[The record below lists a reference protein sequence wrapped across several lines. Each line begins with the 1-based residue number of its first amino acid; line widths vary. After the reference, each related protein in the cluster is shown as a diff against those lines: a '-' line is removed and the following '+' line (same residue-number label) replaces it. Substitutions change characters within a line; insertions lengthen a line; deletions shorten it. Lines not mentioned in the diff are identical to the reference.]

1 MKKHNFNAGPSILA
15 DEVIENAA
23 KAILDFN
30 GSGLSLL
37 SISHRTKDFDD
48 VMAEADVLFR
58 ELLHIPDNYKII
70 YLGGGASTYFYEIPA
85 NFLGRKAGYVN
96 TGVWAKKA
104 IKEAK
109 RYGEVEVLASSE
121 DRNFT
126 YIPKGFAIPAD
137 LDYVH
142 ITSNNTIYG
151 TEYHEDLSSP
161 VPLIADMSS
170 DILSRPVDVS
180 KYAMIYG
187 GAQKNLAPA
196 GVAFAIIREDMLDR
210 IVRDLPTMMSF
221 RTHVENNSMFNTP
234 PVFPIYVLK
243 ETLKWL
249 KSIGGVDEI
258 YRRNKEKAAL
268 LYDEI
273 DRNPLFRGT
282 VEKEDRSLMNI
293 CFVMAEGCEELAPE
307 FMEFAAA
314 WSASRA
320 TVWWAASAR
329 RATTPCPRRAS
340 RRWWPAC
347 RSSPRRIRNSSD
359 VSDHRPADAGDKKRT
374 GYLFHVIDRNY
385 EDTGCNGKTLRQKGR
400 GRNP

>member
-23 KAILDFN
+23 KAVLDFN
-30 GSGLSLL
+30 GTGLSVL
-37 SISHRTKDFDD
+37 SISHRSKDFDQ
-48 VMAEADVLFR
+48 VMADADALFR

-70 YLGGGASTYFYEIPA
+70 YLGGGASTYFYQIPA
-85 NFLGRKAGYVN
+85 NFLGKKAGYVN
-96 TGVWAKKA
+96 TGVWSKKA

-126 YIPKGFAIPAD
+126 YIPKGFAIPTD
-137 LDYVH
+137 LDYLH

-151 TEYHEDLSSP
+151 TEYHEDIDSP

-170 DILSRPVDVS
+170 DILSRPVDVT

-196 GVAFAIIREDMLDR
+196 GVAFGIIREDMLDR
-210 IVRDLPTMMSF
+210 IVRDLPTMVNY

-234 PVFPIYVLK
+234 PVSPIYVLK
-243 ETLKWL
+243 ETLRWL
-249 KSIGGVDEI
+249 KSIGGVPEI
-258 YRRNKEKAAL
+258 HRRNVAKAQL

-293 CFVMAEGCEELAPE
+293 CFVMADGYEELAPL
-307 FMEFAAA
+307 FMEEAK
-314 WSASRA
+314 
-320 TVWWAASAR
+320 AR
-329 RATTPCPRRAS
+329 GIVGIKGHRLVGGFRAS
-340 RRWWPAC
+340 CYNALPIESVQVLVECMREFAEK
-347 RSSPRRIRNSSD
+347 
-359 VSDHRPADAGDKKRT
+359 HAK
-374 GYLFHVIDRNY
+374 
-385 EDTGCNGKTLRQKGR
+385 
-400 GRNP
+400 

>member
-70 YLGGGASTYFYEIPA
+70 YLGGVASTYFYEIPA

-307 FMEFAAA
+307 FMEFAK
-314 WSASRA
+314 SRGM
-320 TVWWAASAR
+320 VGIKGHR
-329 RATTPCPRRAS
+329 LVGGFRAS
-340 RRWWPAC
+340 CYNALPKESVEALVAC
-347 RSSPRRIRNSSD
+347 MQEFAEA
-359 VSDHRPADAGDKKRT
+359 HKK
-374 GYLFHVIDRNY
+374 
-385 EDTGCNGKTLRQKGR
+385 
-400 GRNP
+400 

>member
-1 MKKHNFNAGPSILA
+1 MKKHNFNAGPSVLA

-23 KAILDFN
+23 KAVLDFN

-37 SISHRTKDFDD
+37 SISHRSKDFDA
-48 VMAEADVLFR
+48 VMAEADALFR
-58 ELLHIPDNYKII
+58 ELLHIPDNYKIFYI
-70 YLGGGASTYFYEIPA
+70 GGGASTMFYEVPA
-85 NFLGRKAGYVN
+85 NFLGKKAGYVN
-96 TGVWAKKA
+96 TGVWSKKA

-109 RYGEVEVLASSE
+109 RYGEVEILATSE

-126 YIPKGFAIPAD
+126 YIPKGFAIPSD
-137 LDYVH
+137 LDYLH

-170 DILSRPVDVS
+170 DILSRPVDVT

-196 GVAFAIIREDMLDR
+196 GVVFAIIREDMLDKQ
-210 IVRDLPTMMSF
+210 VRDLPTMVSF

-249 KSIGGVDEI
+249 KSIGGVEEI
-258 YRRNKEKAAL
+258 YRRNQEKAQL

-282 VEKEDRSLMNI
+282 VEKQDRSLMNI
-293 CFVMAEGCEELAPE
+293 CFVMADGYEELAPE
-307 FMEFAAA
+307 FLEYAKAHDIVGIKGHRLVGGF
-314 WSASRA
+314 
-320 TVWWAASAR
+320 
-329 RATTPCPRRAS
+329 RAS
-340 RRWWPAC
+340 CYNAL
-347 RSSPRRIRNSSD
+347 
-359 VSDHRPADAGDKKRT
+359 KKESVEVLVKCMRDFAEK
-374 GYLFHVIDRNY
+374 YA
-385 EDTGCNGKTLRQKGR
+385 K
-400 GRNP
+400 

>member
-1 MKKHNFNAGPSILA
+1 MERVFNFAPGPSMLPLPVLEQIQKELLCYGSTGMSVMEMSHRSQAFSDIFQDVKARFRAALSVPDTHEILFLQSGGTAQFSMIPLNLMGEQGTA
-15 DEVIENAA
+15 DYAVTGHFSGNAA
-23 KAILDFN
+23 KEAEKYGAVHIAADTSTCGHTRIPQQSELRLDA
-30 GSGLSLL
+30 
-37 SISHRTKDFDD
+37 R
-48 VMAEADVLFR
+48 
-58 ELLHIPDNYKII
+58 
-70 YLGGGASTYFYEIPA
+70 ASYFYYCA
-85 NFLGRKAGYVN
+85 
-96 TGVWAKKA
+96 
-104 IKEAK
+104 
-109 RYGEVEVLASSE
+109 
-121 DRNFT
+121 
-126 YIPKGFAIPAD
+126 
-137 LDYVH
+137 
-142 ITSNNTIYG
+142 NNTIYG
-151 TEYHEDLSSP
+151 TEYHEDLASP

-307 FMEFAAA
+307 FMEFAK
-314 WSASRA
+314 SRGM
-320 TVWWAASAR
+320 VGIKGHR
-329 RATTPCPRRAS
+329 LVGGFRAS
-340 RRWWPAC
+340 CYNALPKESVEALVAC
-347 RSSPRRIRNSSD
+347 MQEFAEA
-359 VSDHRPADAGDKKRT
+359 HKK
-374 GYLFHVIDRNY
+374 
-385 EDTGCNGKTLRQKGR
+385 
-400 GRNP
+400 

>member
-23 KAILDFN
+23 KAVLDFN
-30 GSGLSLL
+30 GTGLSVL
-37 SISHRTKDFDD
+37 SISHRSKDFDQ
-48 VMAEADVLFR
+48 VMADADALFR

-70 YLGGGASTYFYEIPA
+70 YLGGGASTYFYQIPA
-85 NFLGRKAGYVN
+85 NFLGKKAGYVN
-96 TGVWAKKA
+96 TGVWSKKA

-126 YIPKGFAIPAD
+126 YIPKGFAIPTD
-137 LDYVH
+137 LDYLH
-142 ITSNNTIYG
+142 ITSNNTIYV
-151 TEYHEDLSSP
+151 TEYHEDIDSP

-170 DILSRPVDVS
+170 DILSRPVDVT

-196 GVAFAIIREDMLDR
+196 GVAFGIIREDMLDR
-210 IVRDLPTMMSF
+210 IVRDLPTMVNY

-243 ETLKWL
+243 ETLRWL
-249 KSIGGVDEI
+249 KSIGGVPEI
-258 YRRNKEKAAL
+258 HRRNVAKAQL

-293 CFVMAEGCEELAPE
+293 CFVMADGYEELAPL
-307 FMEFAAA
+307 FMEEAK
-314 WSASRA
+314 
-320 TVWWAASAR
+320 AR
-329 RATTPCPRRAS
+329 GIVGIKGHRLVGGFRAS
-340 RRWWPAC
+340 CYNALPIESVQVLVECMREFAEK
-347 RSSPRRIRNSSD
+347 
-359 VSDHRPADAGDKKRT
+359 HAK
-374 GYLFHVIDRNY
+374 
-385 EDTGCNGKTLRQKGR
+385 
-400 GRNP
+400 